1 MKQKVC
7 KDWRG
12 WDKVFHISV
21 CLVIGLVCAGVF
33 SFIPFSSWWACFFT
47 FMIVMAIGIGKE
59 VRDSRQQGNHFC
71 VWDLLADCISAV
83 ASAVVAYF
91 ANYFAKVLA

>member
-21 CLVIGLVCAGVF
+21 CLVIGLVCAGEF
-33 SFIPFSSWWACFFT
+33 SFIPFSPWWACFFT
-47 FMIVMAIGIGKE
+47 FAVVMAIGIGKE

-71 VWDLLADCISAV
+71 VWDLLADCIAAV
-83 ASAVVAYF
+83 ASAAVAWL
-91 ANYFAKVLA
+91 ANYYAHLNC